1 MVVHGAPFVRKPKA
15 PVPPAPPVRPHPGED
30 AVHVGVGPAGGFEP
44 ALRPPVQLPQQQQ
57 QPLMRPPVGN
67 TRLEPHMN
75 PVVSQQRAIPAV
87 RYLQEEQEHQKVA
100 GAVVDGVAI
109 ETPNWMGQE
118 DELTEEDKAAIA
130 RESMYANIQIKGLNW
145 VRVMER
151 REGRKVGL
159 TLWGMS
165 KA

>member
-1 MVVHGAPFVRKPKA
+1 
-15 PVPPAPPVRPHPGED
+15 
-30 AVHVGVGPAGGFEP
+30 
-44 ALRPPVQLPQQQQ
+44 
-57 QPLMRPPVGN
+57 MRPPVGN